1 MEKSE
6 STIVKN
12 KVIAW
17 NYVKGY
23 LHILKVNCGRQVNK
37 MWQFHKDQLKK
48 STL

>member
-23 LHILKVNCGRQVNK
+23 LHILNVNCGKQV
-37 MWQFHKDQLKK
+37 KK
-48 STL
+48 CDNFIKIY